1 MASADRENLMAPEEK
16 MAARVLARHS
26 LTPPYDLM
34 ALACIYGDVEI
45 IPFPIVADGVTIGI
59 GGAERP
65 QILVNSLAPEARK
78 NFTLAHELGHIIIPW
93 HTGTIVSHLDAD
105 ADDYEYLQME
115 SEANK
120 FAAELLIPSLWLKE
134 KHDSYEEFS
143 SYLKYLIKASNASR
157 EAVLIKV
164 FKTLQ
169 VPIVCCQIDSDGSL
183 IKFYRTATAPNT
195 PSFEGRD
202 LMNDTIFRTE
212 HSFESFKLN
221 GYSYVAWCFNNRD
234 IEESDS
240 RPWREVLEQILLES
254 GTKHLKPSINAILPA
269 RFQKCKELSES
280 EICSAIMRTYDGR
293 EGIEEAVNHPL
304 FEQYVIKRVK
314 ELLSK

>member
-1 MASADRENLMAPEEK
+1 MASADREDMMAPEEK

-34 ALACIYGDVEI
+34 ALACIYGDVEM

-59 GGAERP
+59 GEAERP
-65 QILVNSLAPEARK
+65 RVLVNSLAPETRR

-93 HTGTIVSHLDAD
+93 HTGTIVSHLDPD
-105 ADDYEYLQME
+105 ADDYDYLQME
-115 SEANK
+115 SEANR

-134 KHDSYEEFS
+134 KCASYEEFG

-164 FKTLQ
+164 FKTLL
-169 VPIVCCQIDSDGSL
+169 VPIVCCQIENDGSL
-183 IKFYRTATAPNT
+183 VKFYRTATAPNT
-195 PSFEGRD
+195 PSLEGKS
-202 LMNDTIFRTE
+202 LTVDTIFRTK
-212 HSFESFKLN
+212 HNFESFKLN
-221 GYSYVAWCFNNRD
+221 GYSYVAWCFTD
-234 IEESDS
+234 KAIEESDS
-240 RPWREVLEQILLES
+240 RPWREVLEQILLET
-254 GTKHLKPSINAILPA
+254 GTKQLKSSINAILPA
-269 RFQKCKELSES
+269 RFQKCKDQSES